1 MHGSFAHHI
10 YTQSLNKSPSRGAFS
25 APGGVFNSF
34 CCLFSLTLLLL
45 LVACSPFPGEGVK
58 NFTLQ
63 QAPKARLTYVAIG
76 ASDTFGYGTED
87 PATQSWPFDLAHKL
101 GPDVHLVNLGIPGID
116 AHEALDLELPVALDT
131 HPNLITVWLAVNDL
145 VDKVPLKNYRDD
157 LNTLF
162 TRLQAAD
169 PHARIVVANVPDLTF
184 VPRFRTT
191 NQAILRKQVNDY
203 NSVITDVVQSHGVL
217 LVDLYTQ
224 WQALA
229 THPEYIS
236 SDGFHPSAIGYAQ
249 LAEIF
254 YQTLR
259 T

>member
-1 MHGSFAHHI
+1 MYKAS
-10 YTQSLNKSPSRGAFS
+10 S
-25 APGGVFNSF
+25 ASGGVFSSF
-34 CCLFSLTLLLL
+34 CCFFSLALMLFLA
-45 LVACSPFPGEGVK
+45 ACSSRSDEGVK
-58 NFTLQ
+58 NLTLQ

-116 AHEALDLELPVALDT
+116 VHQALNLELPVAIDA
-131 HPNLITVWLAVNDL
+131 HPDLITVWLAVNDL
-145 VDKVPLKNYRDD
+145 VDKVPLTNYRND
-157 LNTLF
+157 LDTLL
-162 TRLQAAD
+162 TRLQTSA
-169 PHARIVVANVPDLTF
+169 PRARIVVANVPDLTF

-191 NQAILRKQVNDY
+191 NQAVLLKEVNDY
-203 NSVITDVVQSHGVL
+203 NAVITDVLQSHHIT
-217 LVDLYTQ
+217 LVDLYTR
-224 WQALA
+224 WQTLA

-236 SDGFHPSAIGYAQ
+236 ADGFHPSAVGYAQ

-254 YQTLR
+254 YQTLP